1 MIQPSIVIEWLKHG
15 HCKCSSCRGSEWK
28 LLHRSKRFKEG
39 CIFLFMALADSCQ
52 IYLQS
57 GMLPEK
63 VVDCFVFSRIFAE
76 RVDLL
81 SYYSA
86 GVRVSHWCRSS
97 ASVAPARENAC
108 SAGIMDIVWWI
119 VCPSILVSQGGGQE
133 LLSRHRWKE
142 LERLDITMKYYEYHW
157 SWLISIDF
165 GLCSLFFWPR
175 CGCYMASSR
184 EYDSK
189 SVPELHDNQ
198 DESSDCNFKWLQV
211 PCLRK
216 VSWPIQSFRA
226 RHFSRNKGW
235 LLPWCLPAIML
246 PTGVI

>member
-39 CIFLFMALADSCQ
+39 CIFLCMALADSCQ

-81 SYYSA
+81 SYYSDVKA

-108 SAGIMDIVWWI
+108 SAGIMDIVWSI

-133 LLSRHRWKE
+133 LLSRHKWKE
-142 LERLDITMKYYEYHW
+142 LERTWYHW
-157 SWLISIDF
+157 NIMNIIDLDWFWLILAYVRSSFDQGAAATWLHRGNMIPKA
-165 GLCSLFFWPR
+165 SLN
-175 CGCYMASSR
+175 CMII
-184 EYDSK
+184 K
-189 SVPELHDNQ
+189 MNQ
-198 DESSDCNFKWLQV
+198 VIVTSSDCKCLVWEKWVGRYKFSAQGAL
-211 PCLRK
+211 LETK
-216 VSWPIQSFRA
+216 VGFYLDVYRP
-226 RHFSRNKGW
+226 
-235 LLPWCLPAIML
+235 
-246 PTGVI
+246 